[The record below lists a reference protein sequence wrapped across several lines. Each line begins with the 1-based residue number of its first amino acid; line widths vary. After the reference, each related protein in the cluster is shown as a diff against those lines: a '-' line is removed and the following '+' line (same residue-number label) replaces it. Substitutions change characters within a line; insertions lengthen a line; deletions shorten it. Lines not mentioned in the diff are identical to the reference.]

1 MKVDLAEFR
10 SAYLAEVEEHLAD
23 VRARLVTADE
33 AVRASRPCG
42 RELRDALRL
51 VHTIKGLSAMVGIE
65 PIVTIAHR
73 MESLLRDVERRRGA
87 KLDARS
93 LEALV
98 QGTSAIA
105 ARVRSVADG
114 EPVPEA
120 PRGLLTELDELE
132 AVAAGAP
139 VELEAVLDDEIASRL
154 DASERAQ
161 LDEGVRGGRRAVR
174 VDFVP
179 SKEKSEAGIS
189 IATVRERVSAVAE
202 IVKIVPLRTSAGITP
217 GGLVFA
223 LVLLT
228 SLSDA
233 EIAEA
238 AAADLAS
245 VHVLASAV
253 PAVLEPHLE
262 SATLEA
268 EPLDEDER
276 ASGSLRVEVSRVDDA
291 IEKLSALVVTRSRLA
306 RAVAALSASGAPTR
320 ELEAI
325 LVDHARQIRDLRA
338 SILRVR
344 MVPLSAVLDRLP
356 LLVRSLARTTGKDVA
371 LEVYGGAAELDKSV
385 AERIFP
391 TLVHLLRNAVDHGIE
406 PSAERVAAGKP
417 PVATIAV
424 SCTSEANRSVEI
436 RVRDDGRGIDAEQVL
451 RRAGLPAGRAADG
464 ATLLDLICRPGFSTR
479 AKADETSGRGVGMD
493 VVRRVVVDQLGGE
506 LSLETDPGEGTT
518 FLLRVPLTI
527 SIVDAFT
534 VRCGSER
541 FAVPVGVVEEIV
553 EVDESRMLTGP
564 GGRAGVSRFM
574 LRRGESV
581 PVVDLAHVLGV
592 SGASQPK
599 HAFVVR
605 RGRREPVAFAVDRVL
620 GQQEV
625 VVRPLADP
633 LVAVTGLTGSTDLG
647 DGIATLVVDLLGL
660 SAALVARSE
669 AA

>member
-10 SAYLAEVEEHLAD
+10 SAYLAEVEEHLAA

-114 EPVPEA
+114 EAVPEA

-139 VELEAVLDDEIASRL
+139 VEHAAVLDDEIASRL

-202 IVKIVPLRTSAGITP
+202 IVKIVPLRTSAGVTP

-564 GGRAGVSRFM
+564 SGRAGVSRFM
-574 LRRGESV
+574 VRRGESV

-592 SGASQPK
+592 RGPSQPK